1 MKIIIVK
8 NMRKS
13 LSIFFL
19 MKKSEHFSYFFEQIL
34 DVISVDH
41 EIQNIEAQLH
51 LLKGITKKYRNTS
64 MQHFWKLLFK
74 SHFNHET

>member
-19 MKKSEHFSYFFEQIL
+19 MKQSEHFSYFEQIL

-64 MQHFWKLLFK
+64 MQHF
-74 SHFNHET
+74 